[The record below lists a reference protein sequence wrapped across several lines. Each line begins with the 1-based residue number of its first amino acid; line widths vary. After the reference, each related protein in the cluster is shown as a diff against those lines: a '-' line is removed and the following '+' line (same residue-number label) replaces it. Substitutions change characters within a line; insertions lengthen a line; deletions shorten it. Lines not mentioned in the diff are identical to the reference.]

1 MSKKTRFGDDEQI
14 DVPLE
19 PTEEAPVEAPVEPVI
34 EAPVEPVIEAPVEP
48 VVVEPVVVEP
58 VVVEPVVV
66 EPVVV
71 EPVVDSVKRKIEV
84 ITASQMPEEQKAEYI
99 ARLTPKQIENVNRV
113 PLSVYAKIRKI
124 RKVLLSGMVAYPKAQ
139 GIVLASLEEW
149 DGIFK
154 NF

>member
-34 EAPVEPVIEAPVEP
+34 EAP
-48 VVVEPVVVEP
+48 
-58 VVVEPVVV
+58 V